1 MTTQLDTERATALD
15 RASVAEAMHAGVV
28 TCSPGTPLAL
38 VARMMA
44 SHRIHSVVVWGDA
57 EPDAEGVWGVVSDL
71 DLIGVAATEDIAFRT
86 AGGSARTPAVMIRH
100 DESLR
105 TAAQL
110 MREHSTTHLIVV
122 ERDSINPVG
131 VLSTLDV
138 AARLAGSRLPVE
150 RSTR

>member
-1 MTTQLDTERATALD
+1 MTTQLDTPSATALD

-28 TCSPGTPLAL
+28 TCSPGTPLGL
-38 VARMMA
+38 VAQMMA

-86 AGGSARTPAVMIRH
+86 AGGSAHTPAVMIPH

-105 TAAQL
+105 KAAQL
-110 MREHSTTHLIVV
+110 MHEHSTAHLVVV
-122 ERDSINPVG
+122 ERDSVNPVG
-131 VLSTLDV
+131 VLSTLDI
-138 AARLAGSRLPVE
+138 AAYLAGSRLPIE
-150 RSTR
+150 RSSR